1 MTYDE
6 FIFHRFLNNNDN
18 EQTNQR
24 TDMMK
29 LRIKKLDERAV
40 MPRYAKPGD
49 AGMDLTAIG
58 CDLDAGRMQV
68 RYRFG
73 LAFEIPE
80 GYVGL
85 IFPRSSV
92 VKKDMTLAN
101 CVGVIDSGY
110 RGEVTAVFNLRRG
123 KRGYIYD
130 VGDRIAQLVVV
141 PFAHCEIEETD
152 ELSETERGVGGY
164 GSTGK

>member
-1 MTYDE
+1 
-6 FIFHRFLNNNDN
+6 
-18 EQTNQR
+18 
-24 TDMMK
+24 MK

-49 AGMDLTAIG
+49 AGMDLTAIDG
-58 CDLDAGRMQV
+58 DWDVGRMQV

-110 RGEVTAVFNLRRG
+110 RGEVTAVFNLRWEERG
-123 KRGYIYD
+123 EIYN

-141 PFAHCEIEETD
+141 PFAHCEIEETY

>member
-1 MTYDE
+1 
-6 FIFHRFLNNNDN
+6 
-18 EQTNQR
+18 
-24 TDMMK
+24 MK
-29 LRIKKLDERAV
+29 LKIKKLDERAV

-49 AGMDLTAIG
+49 AGMDLVAIDG
-58 CDLDAGRMQV
+58 DWDVGRMQV

-73 LAFEIPE
+73 LALEIPE

-85 IFPRSSV
+85 IFPRSSIC
-92 VKKDMTLAN
+92 KKNLSLAN

-110 RGEVTAVFNLRRG
+110 RGEITAVFNLLRG
-123 KRGYIYD
+123 ERGEIYN

-152 ELSETERGVGGY
+152 ELSETERGTGGY

>member
-1 MTYDE
+1 MHKKILE
-6 FIFHRFLNNNDN
+6 K
-18 EQTNQR
+18 Q
-24 TDMMK
+24 K
-29 LRIKKLDERAV
+29 LKIKKLDERAV
-40 MPRYAKPGD
+40 VPKYAKPGD
-49 AGMDLTAIG
+49 AGMDLTAIDG
-58 CDLDAGRMQV
+58 DWDVGRMQV

-85 IFPRSSV
+85 IFPRSSI
-92 VKKDMTLAN
+92 VKKDVTLAN

-110 RGEVTAVFNLRRG
+110 RGEVTAVFNLLRG
-123 KRGYIYD
+123 ERGEIYN

-141 PFAHCEIEETD
+141 PFARCEIEETD
-152 ELSETERGVGGY
+152 ELSSTERGDGGY

>member
-1 MTYDE
+1 
-6 FIFHRFLNNNDN
+6 
-18 EQTNQR
+18 
-24 TDMMK
+24 MK
-29 LRIKKLDERAV
+29 LKIKKLDERAV

-110 RGEVTAVFNLRRG
+110 RGEVTAVFNMLPRARG
-123 KRGYIYD
+123 DIYN
-130 VGDRIAQLVVV
+130 VGERIAQLVVV
-141 PFAHCEIEETD
+141 PFAHCEIEEAD

>member
-1 MTYDE
+1 MHKNTPE
-6 FIFHRFLNNNDN
+6 K
-18 EQTNQR
+18 Q
-24 TDMMK
+24 K
-29 LRIKKLDERAV
+29 LKIKKLDERAV

-49 AGMDLTAIG
+49 AGMDLTAID
-58 CDLDAGRMQV
+58 CVWDVGRMQM

-85 IFPRSSV
+85 IFPRSSIC
-92 VKKDMTLAN
+92 KKNLSLAN

-110 RGEVTAVFNLRRG
+110 RGEVTAVFNLLRG
-123 KRGYIYD
+123 ERGEIYD
-130 VGDRIAQLVVV
+130 VGDRTAQLVVM
-141 PFAHCEIEETD
+141 PFAQCEIEETD
-152 ELSETERGVGGY
+152 ELSETERGTGGY

>member
-1 MTYDE
+1 MHKE
-6 FIFHRFLNNNDN
+6 K
-18 EQTNQR
+18 Q
-24 TDMMK
+24 K
-29 LRIKKLDERAV
+29 LKIKKLDERAV

-49 AGMDLTAIG
+49 AGMDLVAID
-58 CDLDAGRMQV
+58 CVWDVGRMQM

-85 IFPRSSV
+85 IFPRSSIC
-92 VKKDMTLAN
+92 KTNLSLAN

-110 RGEVTAVFNLRRG
+110 RGEVTAVFNLLRG
-123 KRGYIYD
+123 EREEIYK

-141 PFAHCEIEETD
+141 PFAQCEIEETD
-152 ELSETERGVGGY
+152 ELSETERGTGGY

>member
-1 MTYDE
+1 MTYDD
-6 FIFHRFLNNNDN
+6 FIFHRFKCFQKSKIMTMPL
-18 EQTNQR
+18 QV
-24 TDMMK
+24 
-29 LRIKKLDERAV
+29 RIKKLVPEAV
-40 MPRYAKPGD
+40 VPGYAMPGD
-49 AGMDLTAIG
+49 AGLDMTATSAEFDAATRKLKIG
-58 CDLDAGRMQV
+58 
-68 RYRFG
+68 FG
-73 LAFEIPE
+73 IAAEIPP

-85 IFPRSSV
+85 AFPRSSV
-92 VKKDMTLAN
+92 HKTGMTLSN
-101 CVGVIDSGY
+101 GVGVIDSGY

>member
-1 MTYDE
+1 M
-6 FIFHRFLNNNDN
+6 
-18 EQTNQR
+18 NQQ
-24 TDMMK
+24 K

-58 CDLDAGRMQV
+58 GDWYLDRKQV

-110 RGEVTAVFNLRRG
+110 RGEVTAVFNLRQGESRE
-123 KRGYIYD
+123 IYN

>member
-1 MTYDE
+1 
-6 FIFHRFLNNNDN
+6 
-18 EQTNQR
+18 
-24 TDMMK
+24 MK
-29 LRIKKLDERAV
+29 LKIKKLDERAV

-49 AGMDLTAIG
+49 AGMDLTAI
-58 CDLDAGRMQV
+58 DREVDTDRMQV

-92 VKKDMTLAN
+92 VKKDVTLAN

-110 RGEVTAVFNLRRG
+110 RGEVTAVFNLLRG
-123 KRGYIYD
+123 ERGEIYN

-141 PFAHCEIEETD
+141 PFARCEIEETD
-152 ELSETERGVGGY
+152 NLSETERGAGGY

>member
-1 MTYDE
+1 
-6 FIFHRFLNNNDN
+6 
-18 EQTNQR
+18 
-24 TDMMK
+24 MK
-29 LRIKKLDERAV
+29 LKIKKLDERAV

-49 AGMDLTAIG
+49 AGMDLVAIE
-58 CDLDAGRMQV
+58 CELGRQA

-110 RGEVTAVFNLRRG
+110 RGEVTAVFNLLRG
-123 KRGYIYD
+123 ERGEIYN

-141 PFAHCEIEETD
+141 PFARCEIEETD
-152 ELSETERGVGGY
+152 NLSDTERGAGGY